1 MRYNLLVG
9 AVTVAMALVTPSA
22 AYADHTE
29 YGLTRTQP
37 ACGALAKTAQF
48 NYTSCLGSYAGN
60 DKNLNISAALAS
72 FMSGTTLTA
81 NGASDDAGSFGPF
94 TGNPS
99 GSTGT
104 LTFDR
109 VVTGP
114 FALVLKAGD
123 QFSIYY
129 FANAGAGIS
138 SLDYGTIGTNLN
150 NNDRPNGLSHAT
162 LYGGSLNVVPEP
174 TTYALMATGL
184 LGLGAVA
191 RRRKA

>member
-9 AVTVAMALVTPSA
+9 AVAATVLLTPSA

-29 YGLTRTQP
+29 YGLTTTLP
-37 ACGALAKTAQF
+37 ACTALAMTAQF
-48 NYTSCLGSYAGN
+48 NYTTCLGSYEGN
-60 DKNLNISAALAS
+60 DKNQDLTAALAS

-81 NGASDDAGSFGPF
+81 NGASDDAGTFGPF
-94 TGNPS
+94 TGNPN

-104 LTFDR
+104 LTFDG

-114 FALVLKAGD
+114 FALVLKAGN

-138 SLDYGTIGTNLN
+138 SLDYSTVGTNVNAN
-150 NNDRPNGLSHAT
+150 NRPNGLSHAT
-162 LYGGSLNVVPEP
+162 LYGGRLNVVPEP

>member
-1 MRYNLLVG
+1 MRYNLLIG
-9 AVTVAMALVTPSA
+9 AVAATVLFTPSA
-22 AYADHTE
+22 AYANHTE
-29 YGLTRTQP
+29 FGLTKTLP
-37 ACGALAKTAQF
+37 ACGALAMTAQF
-48 NYTSCLGSYAGN
+48 NYTSCLGSYVGN
-60 DKNLNISAALAS
+60 DKNQDLTAALAS
-72 FMSGTTLTA
+72 FGSGTTLTA
-81 NGASDDAGSFGPF
+81 NGASDEAGSFGPF
-94 TGNPS
+94 TGNPN

-104 LTFDR
+104 LTFDG

-138 SLDYGTIGTNLN
+138 SLEYGTVGTNLN
-150 NNDRPNGLSHAT
+150 NNDQPNGLSHAT
-162 LYGGSLNVVPEP
+162 LYGGRLNVVPEP